1 MDILKLVIT
10 FACIVVIMRLGKP
23 LYVSIVGGMIAV
35 ILLYLINPVTSV
47 QMIVKGAVSTPT
59 INMVLAFYSIT
70 FLQRMMEKRGHLLLA
85 ERSLSNLFN
94 SRRVNAMVA
103 PFVIGLLPSAG
114 AVLIASPIVDN
125 AGGESLTR
133 EEKTFVTSYFRHIS
147 ESFLPTY
154 SSIILA
160 LNLSGV
166 DMTAF
171 VIAMIPMVVALFML
185 GYLRYVRKIP
195 KGNGVEKGSDR
206 SYDVRNLIVSL
217 WPIVLT
223 ITIIL
228 LFKPAVHLAV
238 IPVIILSVFINRFS
252 FTEIKP
258 MFISANEKKLIF
270 TTILIMSFKELITY
284 TGVIERLPGY
294 FNSFPIPSPVI
305 FALIFFFGTLVAGSQ
320 AIIAL
325 TMPLAFA
332 SVAGGG
338 IALMVLLMC
347 MTYIAMQ
354 VSPTHICLAIVTED
368 FGTSF
373 IALVRHTM
381 PILISFVVI
390 SSLYS
395 YGLFLFQ

>member
-10 FACIVVIMRLGKP
+10 FASIVIIMRFGKP

-171 VIAMIPMVVALFML
+171 VLAMLPMVAALFML

-195 KGNGVEKGSDR
+195 KGTGVEKGSDR
-206 SYDVRNLIVSL
+206 SSDVRNLIVSL

-223 ITIIL
+223 IAIIL
-228 LFKPAVHLAV
+228 VFKPAVHLAV
-238 IPVIILSVFINRFS
+238 IPVIILSVFINRFT

-258 MFISANEKKLIF
+258 MFISAIEKKLIF

-305 FALIFFFGTLVAGSQ
+305 FAMIFFFGTLVAGSQ

-338 IALMVLLMC
+338 LALMVILMC

>member
-1 MDILKLVIT
+1 MDIIKLAIT
-10 FACIVVIMRLGKP
+10 FTCIVAIMRMGKP
-23 LYVSIVGGMIAV
+23 LYVSITGGMLAV
-35 ILLYLINPVTSV
+35 ILLYLISPMDSLE
-47 QMIVKGAVSTPT
+47 MIVKGAISKPT
-59 INMVLAFYSIT
+59 INIVLAFYSIT
-70 FLQRMMEKRGHLLLA
+70 FLQRMMEKRDHLLLA

-103 PFVIGLLPSAG
+103 PFIIGLLPSAG

-147 ESFLPTY
+147 EAFLPTY

-171 VIAMIPMVVALFML
+171 VLAMLPMVVVLFML
-185 GYLRYVRKIP
+185 GYFKYVRRIP
-195 KGNGVEKGSDR
+195 KGAGPIAGNDKSTDI
-206 SYDVRNLIVSL
+206 RNLVISL

-223 ITIIL
+223 IAVIL
-228 LFKPAVHLAV
+228 LLKPAVHLAV
-238 IPVIILSVFINRFS
+238 IPVILMSGLINRFTFS
-252 FTEIKP
+252 EIRP
-258 MFISANEKKLIF
+258 MFLSAIEKKLIF
-270 TTILIMSFKELITY
+270 TTVLIMSFKELITY
-284 TGVIERLPGY
+284 TGVIERLPSY
-294 FNSFPIPSPVI
+294 FNSFPVPSPVI

-338 IALMVLLMC
+338 LSLMVLLMC
-347 MTYIAMQ
+347 MSYIAMQ
-354 VSPTHICLAIVTED
+354 ISPTHICLAIVTEN

-381 PILISFVVI
+381 PILISFIVI
-390 SSLYS
+390 STLYS
-395 YGLFLFQ
+395 YGLYLLL